1 MKNLKFL
8 VVALVAMFGFT
19 ACNKDCGH
27 NFIEY
32 DYSEYDEDVDNWF
45 AIPSVDDELYDN
57 WKKYKIADLETEPA
71 YESVY
76 YPDIRNSD
84 TWDEYD
90 LDQYDS
96 GNDSNDN
103 TDTWDDDWD
112 DDDMDWDSDY
122 DWDDSGSDWDSE
134 W

>member
-1 MKNLKFL
+1 MGNYFYTQD
-8 VVALVAMFGFT
+8 MGENWF
-19 ACNKDCGH
+19 
-27 NFIEY
+27 EY
-32 DYSEYDEDVDNWF
+32 EENVDNWF

-57 WKKYKIADLETEPA
+57 WKKYKIADLETEPT

-96 GNDSNDN
+96 GNDSYDNTDN
-103 TDTWDDDWD
+103 TDTWNDDWD
-112 DDDMDWDSDY
+112 DDDLDWDSD
-122 DWDDSGSDWDSE
+122 DNWDSGDSDWDSD

>member
-1 MKNLKFL
+1 MPDNGYYLYQNDYFYTQD
-8 VVALVAMFGFT
+8 MGENWF
-19 ACNKDCGH
+19 
-27 NFIEY
+27 EY
-32 DYSEYDEDVDNWF
+32 EEDVDNWF

-57 WKKYKIADLETEPA
+57 WKKYKIADLETEPT

-96 GNDSNDN
+96 GNDSCDNTDN